1 MSITIPRGQLDDIV
15 QGIVNALEPYMAD
28 HPQAEI
34 ALYRQNSVSIR
45 VRIIDP
51 DFRGLTKQRRHTRA
65 WRYLGKLPE
74 ETQSDIS
81 LLLLLTP
88 DETAKSFANFEF
100 DDPTPSHF

>member
-1 MSITIPRGQLDDIV
+1 LT
-15 QGIVNALEPYMAD
+15 PYQED

-34 ALYRQNSVSIR
+34 VLYRQNSVSIR

-51 DFRGLTKQRRHTRA
+51 GFCGTTKHRRHTRA

-88 DETAKSFANFEF
+88 DETTSSFANFEF
-100 DDPTPSHF
+100 DDPIPSGR